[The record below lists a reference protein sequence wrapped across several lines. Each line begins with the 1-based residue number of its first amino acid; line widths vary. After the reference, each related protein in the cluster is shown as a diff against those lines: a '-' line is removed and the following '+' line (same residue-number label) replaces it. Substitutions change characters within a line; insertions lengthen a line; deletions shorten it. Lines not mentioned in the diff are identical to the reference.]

1 MKAPPPPLLSF
12 SSVELLHALG
22 RASAEKGAH
31 GHATVQRVHA
41 RKSSVLSLT
50 HFQPRGLVSL
60 RPFLSLFSISSPS
73 RCTAFNHLCLLSH
86 FPRFSSSG
94 SSFILLLP
102 PPPRHSFT
110 AFVSHPFLFLLC
122 LYLPY
127 STSGF
132 ARLLVLF
139 ISFSASLSE
148 RSGGSDK
155 FHKRHGRCRDG
166 AKAQRDYP
174 L

>member
-1 MKAPPPPLLSF
+1 MKAPPSSTSFLLIRGVTPRVRSRF
-12 SSVELLHALG
+12 RGE
-22 RASAEKGAH
+22 RSA
-31 GHATVQRVHA
+31 HATVQRVHA

-50 HFQPRGLVSL
+50 PLPTPRACVPTSLPFPLFHFLIQPLHRVQPPLPPFAFSAVFLPGL
-60 RPFLSLFSISSPS
+60 
-73 RCTAFNHLCLLSH
+73 LLH
-86 FPRFSSSG
+86 SSS
-94 SSFILLLP
+94 SSF
-102 PPPRHSFT
+102 PRHSFT
-110 AFVSHPFLFLLC
+110 AFVSRPFLFLLC

>member
-73 RCTAFNHLCLLSH
+73 RCAAFNHLCLLSH
-86 FPRFSSSG
+86 FPPRAPP
-94 SSFILLLP
+94 SFFFFLLP
-102 PPPRHSFT
+102 PPGILSQLSSLP
-110 AFVSHPFLFLLC
+110 HPFLFLLY

-132 ARLLVLF
+132 ARFLVLF

-148 RSGGSDK
+148 RSGSDK